1 MTEYLDELVEYG
13 CNPLTEFNTLNDP
26 SVHCWPNT
34 SPTICPESNQTDCTG
49 LLSGMYIYEPR
60 QSHCGHWHWECAG
73 WTNRQLDA
81 LHYEGNLKEEVVE
94 NIRIFGVKKEQ
105 YYRHG
110 LNHRLQI
117 LLQGPSGCGKM
128 SLVYGV
134 ANHFNRNIY
143 ILNLEDY
150 ESSEDVEHAME
161 HLMYNV
167 PSGSIL
173 VIPNAETNDVLSYT
187 FLINSRKLYLNPD
200 IVVFMIYNDFTEV
213 DQGLIGTGMIDYEYE
228 LGYVTKRQLRK
239 MYRRYYPTQ
248 MGYFGHFYDRFRD
261 ISIPV
266 TPSELSS
273 FFFDNIDC
281 IDTRDL
287 NLERLEDSS
296 RFGAEKEE
304 LEDFVRKPSIQESQQ
319 GTKRSRDD
327 SEFDSNSTDVEEFE
341 PSSKRQRTED
351 VTDREDSEERWFC

>member
-1 MTEYLDELVEYG
+1 
-13 CNPLTEFNTLNDP
+13 
-26 SVHCWPNT
+26 
-34 SPTICPESNQTDCTG
+34 
-49 LLSGMYIYEPR
+49 
-60 QSHCGHWHWECAG
+60 
-73 WTNRQLDA
+73 
-81 LHYEGNLKEEVVE
+81 
-94 NIRIFGVKKEQ
+94 
-105 YYRHG
+105 
-110 LNHRLQI
+110 
-117 LLQGPSGCGKM
+117 M